1 MSQQSQFS
9 DIIPDVEKFMEDHGL
24 KDDVGRIMH
33 ENNVHLVNDDGEEKY
48 KSIPS
53 DLYQSSDFTYL
64 PPTAPFPPDQPTN
77 LGTEEYPGPF
87 KFEVLIIPNEQ
98 KSPWE
103 YSEKLNKIFIGI
115 NLKFPVA
122 FSLQNR
128 PQDLPL
134 YIRATPVFSQTQ
146 HFQDLVHRCVGH
158 RHPQDQSNKG
168 VAPHIFQH
176 IMRCSNENA
185 QYFGDKNNGSRLN
198 IVVPLAHPQVGED
211 IVKEFFQF
219 VCKNS
224 CPLGMN
230 RRPIDVVFTLED
242 ENGEVFGRRLVGVRV
257 CSCPK
262 RDKEKEEKDVENVA
276 PPRRKKRKLE
286 DEGRRVVPQG
296 GNSDNKIFTL
306 NVNIVGKNNYLHAL
320 KMCQDM
326 MANEILKRQEQGNGD
341 DSASRNCYNEITIM
355 LNRMSN

>member
-9 DIIPDVEKFMEDHGL
+9 DIIPDVDKFLEDHGL

-33 ENNVHLVNDDGEEKY
+33 ENNVHLVNDDGEEEKY
-48 KSIPS
+48 SNEANYTESI
-53 DLYQSSDFTYL
+53 
-64 PPTAPFPPDQPTN
+64 FPPDQPTN

-87 KFEVLIIPNEQ
+87 NFSVLISPNEQ

-115 NLKFPVA
+115 NVKFPVA
-122 FSLQNR
+122 FSVQNR
-128 PQDLPL
+128 PQNLPL

-176 IMRCSNENA
+176 IIRCTNDNA
-185 QYFGDKNNGSRLN
+185 LYFGDKNTGTRLN
-198 IVVPLAHPQVGED
+198 IVLPLAHPQVGED
-211 IVKEFFQF
+211 VVKEFFQF

-242 ENGEVFGRRLVGVRV
+242 NKGEVFGRRLVGVRV

-262 RDKEKEEKDVENVA
+262 RDKDKEEKDMESAV
-276 PPRRKKRKLE
+276 PPRRKKRKLGN
-286 DEGRRVVPQG
+286 DERRVVPQG
-296 GNSDNKIFTL
+296 SSDNKIFAL
-306 NVNIVGKNNYLHAL
+306 NIHIPGKKNYLQAL

-326 MANEILKRQEQGNGD
+326 LANEILKKQEQGGD
-341 DSASRNCYNEITIM
+341 DSADKNCYNEITVL
-355 LNRMSN
+355 LNGTAAFD